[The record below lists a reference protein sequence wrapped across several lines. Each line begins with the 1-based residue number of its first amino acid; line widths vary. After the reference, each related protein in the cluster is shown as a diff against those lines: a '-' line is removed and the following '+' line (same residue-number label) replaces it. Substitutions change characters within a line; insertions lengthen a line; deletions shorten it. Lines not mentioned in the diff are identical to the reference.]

1 MSNYEFENIKLK
13 NEDKKKEEIDKVII
27 IQLDEH
33 SNLAFMD
40 DTIPFSKEAKKVQ

>member
-1 MSNYEFENIKLK
+1 MRT
-13 NEDKKKEEIDKVII
+13 KKEEIDKVII

-40 DTIPFSKEAKKVQ
+40 DTIYLAKKQKVQ

>member
-13 NEDKKKEEIDKVII
+13 MRTKKGRIDKVII